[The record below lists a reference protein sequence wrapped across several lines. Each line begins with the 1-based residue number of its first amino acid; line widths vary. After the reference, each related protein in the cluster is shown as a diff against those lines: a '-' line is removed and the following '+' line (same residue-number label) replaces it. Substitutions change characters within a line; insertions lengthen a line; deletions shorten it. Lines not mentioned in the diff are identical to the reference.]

1 MPITWN
7 QAEADKVIHQSEPFK
22 ITGATVINIDKDCN
36 RLPSMD
42 SFETQYLQPIVDITV
57 YIDGCYDIYLKLFAN
72 EQLQTGTTSP
82 GGYTFMNS
90 LQLSKQNEQ
99 YALSGWGSSTPGFW
113 GEGEY
118 RYELYY
124 EGQCVYSHSFR
135 IERGVPFIIKGV
147 KVENVDSNGNKLPTM
162 DSSATQYLQPILD
175 ITVLEEGCHDIY
187 WKLFTDD
194 QLTTG
199 DGSPDGYSWKD
210 AIQMSKQYNQYYL
223 SSWGASTP
231 GHWGEGIYRYEF
243 YYEGQCVY
251 SHSFGIKNAENSF
264 EGDDFYLFLETKYKG
279 KDINTIRKAA
289 EYGDAEA
296 QVELALRYDKGN
308 DVPQSDYESVKWIT
322 KAATQGNAE
331 GQCLLGLCYNE
342 GCVVQQDENIAFK
355 WFYKSAGQGNAFG
368 QLMLYFYFYQGI
380 GTHEDEAEAFKWL
393 TMAAEQKLSIAQYY
407 LGDYYENVKGNIH
420 QAIQWYGWAAAQ
432 EYAEAQFALG
442 QCYFNGNGVQ
452 ANRAYA
458 VDLIKKAANQ
468 GLEDAI
474 HFLKENNL

>member
-1 MPITWN
+1 M
-7 QAEADKVIHQSEPFK
+7 
-22 ITGATVINIDKDCN
+22 
-36 RLPSMD
+36 
-42 SFETQYLQPIVDITV
+42 
-57 YIDGCYDIYLKLFAN
+57 
-72 EQLQTGTTSP
+72 
-82 GGYTFMNS
+82 
-90 LQLSKQNEQ
+90 
-99 YALSGWGSSTPGFW
+99 
-113 GEGEY
+113 
-118 RYELYY
+118 
-124 EGQCVYSHSFR
+124 
-135 IERGVPFIIKGV
+135 
-147 KVENVDSNGNKLPTM
+147 
-162 DSSATQYLQPILD
+162 
-175 ITVLEEGCHDIY
+175 
-187 WKLFTDD
+187 
-194 QLTTG
+194 
-199 DGSPDGYSWKD
+199 
-210 AIQMSKQYNQYYL
+210 
-223 SSWGASTP
+223 GASTP